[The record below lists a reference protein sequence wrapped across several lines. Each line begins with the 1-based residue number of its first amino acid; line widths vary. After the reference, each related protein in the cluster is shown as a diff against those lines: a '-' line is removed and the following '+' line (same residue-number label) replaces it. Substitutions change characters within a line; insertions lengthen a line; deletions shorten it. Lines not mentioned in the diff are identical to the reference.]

1 MEVFQY
7 LADWYEQ
14 QCNGSWEQKH
24 GVSLQSLD
32 NPGWLLKIDLQGTT
46 LEHTP
51 FQPVRVGVAETG
63 QPEEAVWMSCRVHK
77 GQFMAACSPDMLS
90 HALDT
95 FQLWSSL
102 YVED

>member
-7 LADWYEQ
+7 LADWYEN
-14 QCNGSWEQKH
+14 QCNRKWDSKRGI
-24 GVSLQSLD
+24 SLRSLD
-32 NPGWLLKIDLQGTT
+32 RPGWLLKVDLVGTD

-51 FQPVRVGVAETG
+51 FQPVRVGVTDKG
-63 QPEEAVWMSCRVHK
+63 QPEEPVWMTCRVHE
-77 GQFMAACSPDMLS
+77 GQFIAACSPDMLS

-102 YVED
+102 YAEN